1 MRIGIFGGSF
11 DPVHAGHGMVAN
23 ELSQSGL
30 FDEVWLVP
38 GRINPFKVGR
48 EPVSSEHRINMARIV
63 ARKCAAVRVSDIETR
78 LPEPSYSINTLREL
92 VRLYPGHSFRL
103 IIGSD
108 NWAGF
113 MNWREAEAIIRDF
126 GVIIYERPG
135 YMVPDS
141 LPDNVSVVRNMPQ
154 MQVSSSYIRDAIA
167 AGRNVNFIVPD
178 GVMDYIG
185 VHGLYT
191 DNSNNNGK

>member
-1 MRIGIFGGSF
+1 
-11 DPVHAGHGMVAN
+11 
-23 ELSQSGL
+23 
-30 FDEVWLVP
+30 
-38 GRINPFKVGR
+38 
-48 EPVSSEHRINMARIV
+48 
-63 ARKCAAVRVSDIETR
+63 
-78 LPEPSYSINTLREL
+78 
-92 VRLYPGHSFRL
+92 
-103 IIGSD
+103 
-108 NWAGF
+108 
-113 MNWREAEAIIRDF
+113 
-126 GVIIYERPG
+126 
-135 YMVPDS
+135 MVPDS